1 MVQIRQLD
9 SRGSASAAGAALRS
23 RAEAVGTRIVD
34 LSVGNPVG
42 PVPEVVRDA
51 LAQGAQS
58 PGYPSARGTLNARRA
73 YTRWLSRQM
82 GVTGLDPETQVLAV
96 SGSKEMVALLP
107 CALGLGAGSAVL
119 QPELAYPTYAIG
131 ASVAGARLGTYS
143 AHGRFDPDT
152 RLLWVNTPNN
162 PSGDVLSAQVLRAAL
177 AACRERGAVLASDEA
192 YLELVWAG
200 RATSVLDESVSGPHR
215 TGVIALHSLSKRS
228 NMAGYRAAFM
238 AGDADLIDVVARFR
252 EQVGLLVPGPVQH
265 AMRAALD
272 DDSHVEAQHAI
283 YQRRRNM
290 LATALHT
297 SGFRIDG
304 SAAGPFLWC
313 TRGETDS
320 ATAAWFANL
329 AVLAVPGSLYGKSG
343 ARHVRLALTA
353 SDDDIAE
360 AAQRIS
366 VGVSEQTKAELA

>member
-1 MVQIRQLD
+1 MVSMTEWD
-9 SRGSASAAGAALRS
+9 CRGSASAAGAALRS
-23 RAEAVGTRIVD
+23 HAETVGTRVVD
-34 LSVGNPVG
+34 LSVGNPTG
-42 PVPEVVRDA
+42 PVPEVVRAA
-51 LAQGAQS
+51 LAEGSQS
-58 PGYPSARGTLNARRA
+58 RGYPSVRGTLDARRA
-73 YTRWLSRQM
+73 YTRWLSRRL
-82 GVTGLDPETQVLAV
+82 GVTGLDPETQVLAI

-107 CALGLGAGSAVL
+107 RALGLGAGSAVL
-119 QPELAYPTYAIG
+119 QPELAYPTYAVG

-143 AHGRFDPDT
+143 AHGRCDSDT
-152 RLLWVNTPNN
+152 RLLWLNTPNN
-162 PSGDVLSAQVLRAAL
+162 PTGEILSAQALRAAV

-200 RATSVLDESVSGPHR
+200 RATSALDESVSGPHR

-272 DDSHVEAQHAI
+272 DDGHVVEQHAI
-283 YQRRRNM
+283 YQWRREV
-290 LATALHT
+290 LTTALHA
-297 SGFRIDG
+297 SGFRVEG
-304 SAAGPFLWC
+304 SAGGPFLWC
-313 TRGETDS
+313 TRGETDFV
-320 ATAAWFANL
+320 TAAWFADL
-329 AVLAVPGSLYGKSG
+329 AVLTVPGSLYGRSG

-360 AAQRIS
+360 AARRINS
-366 VGVSEQTKAELA
+366 DARQQATAESA